1 MKLNTSYADLQE
13 YGDKYHFY
21 YNDSNNTV
29 VCTTLYKGQMV
40 RGIAKCSPEDN
51 FSLGAGKKLA
61 YLRCKE
67 KFLRKKLKRAF
78 NAKQDAV
85 IAEARANNNLRKAYE
100 FVADSQMQL
109 EAVEAELAAV
119 EACLN

>member
-13 YGDKYHFY
+13 YGEKYHFY
-21 YNDSNNTV
+21 YHEENKTV
-29 VCTTLYKGQMV
+29 VCTTLYKGKMV

-78 NAKQDAV
+78 DAKRDAV
-85 IAEARANNNLRKAYE
+85 IAEARANNNLRKAFE

-109 EAVEAELAAV
+109 EAAENELKAF
-119 EACLN
+119 ESFLN

>member
-13 YGDKYHFY
+13 YGEKYHFY
-21 YNDSNNTV
+21 YHEENKTV

-51 FSLGAGKKLA
+51 FSMGAGKKLA
-61 YLRCKE
+61 YLRCKK

-78 NAKQDAV
+78 EAKRDAV
-85 IAEARANNNLRKAYE
+85 LAEARAKNNLAKACE
-100 FVADSQMQL
+100 FVSDAQSQL
-109 EAVEAELAAV
+109 ETAEAELAAF
-119 EACLN
+119 ESFLN